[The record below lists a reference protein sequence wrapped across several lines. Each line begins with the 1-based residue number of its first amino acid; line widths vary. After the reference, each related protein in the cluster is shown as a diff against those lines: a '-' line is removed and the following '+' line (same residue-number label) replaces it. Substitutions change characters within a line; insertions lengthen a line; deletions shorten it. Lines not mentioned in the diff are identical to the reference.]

1 MLPSY
6 QNKIRSKTMT
16 DQEFCKQQAKILEP
30 IPQEFKSAISYHAYE
45 QGHAYG
51 NEEIIIHLSDLVDTL
66 LQPIQEFEKRI
77 RTEAYDK
84 KQNVMIDATGDE
96 YIA

>member
-1 MLPSY
+1 
-6 QNKIRSKTMT
+6 MT
-16 DQEFCKQQAKILEP
+16 DQEFCKKQAEILEP

-51 NEEIIIHLSDLVDTL
+51 NEEEIIHLSDLVDAL

-77 RTEAYDK
+77 KTEA
-84 KQNVMIDATGDE
+84 
-96 YIA
+96 